1 VTIGVQWSD
10 RSATVSN
17 MPRGAPSPK
26 ISISMAPAV
35 HTRLVEA
42 AEAEGVTVSAW
53 ITRAA
58 EDRLAIS
65 DGLALVA
72 QWEAEH
78 GAFTVDEMA
87 RADERVRADLGL
99 NGVSEPS

>member
-1 VTIGVQWSD
+1 MTIENQGSD
-10 RSATVSN
+10 RGATVSV

-26 ISISMAPAV
+26 ISISMAPEV

-42 AEAEGVTVSAW
+42 AAAEGVTVSAW
-53 ITRAA
+53 ISRAA

-72 QWEAEH
+72 QWESGH
-78 GAFTVDEMA
+78 GAFTVEELA
-87 RADERVRADLGL
+87 RADARVRADLGL
-99 NGVSEPS
+99 NGAPETS

>member
-1 VTIGVQWSD
+1 
-10 RSATVSN
+10 

-26 ISISMAPAV
+26 ISISIAPEV

-53 ITRAA
+53 ISRAA

-72 QWEAEH
+72 EWEAEH
-78 GAFTVDEMA
+78 GAFSDDELA
-87 RADERVRADLGL
+87 RADARVRADL
-99 NGVSEPS
+99 EPTGQGGRHDGRL

>member
-1 VTIGVQWSD
+1 MTSATQRSD
-10 RSATVSN
+10 RGATVPV

-26 ISISMAPAV
+26 ISISIAPEV

-42 AEAEGVTVSAW
+42 AEVEGVTVSAW
-53 ITRAA
+53 ISRAA

-78 GAFTVDEMA
+78 GAFTLDELA
-87 RADERVRADLGL
+87 RADERVRADLDPTGH
-99 NGVSEPS
+99 G

>member
-1 VTIGVQWSD
+1 
-10 RSATVSN
+10 

-26 ISISMAPAV
+26 ISISIAPSV

-58 EDRLAIS
+58 EDRLAII

-72 QWEAEH
+72 QWEAQH
-78 GAFTVDEMA
+78 GAFTVDELA
-87 RADERVRADLGL
+87 RADERVRADLDPNRHGGRDDRRL
-99 NGVSEPS
+99 

>member
-1 VTIGVQWSD
+1 
-10 RSATVSN
+10 
-17 MPRGAPSPK
+17 
-26 ISISMAPAV
+26 MAPGV

-65 DGLALVA
+65 EGLALVEA
-72 QWEAEH
+72 WEAEH

-87 RADERVRADLGL
+87 LADERVRADLALSGT
-99 NGVSEPS
+99 SEPS

>member
-1 VTIGVQWSD
+1 
-10 RSATVSN
+10 

-26 ISISMAPAV
+26 ISISMAPEV

-72 QWEAEH
+72 RWEAEN